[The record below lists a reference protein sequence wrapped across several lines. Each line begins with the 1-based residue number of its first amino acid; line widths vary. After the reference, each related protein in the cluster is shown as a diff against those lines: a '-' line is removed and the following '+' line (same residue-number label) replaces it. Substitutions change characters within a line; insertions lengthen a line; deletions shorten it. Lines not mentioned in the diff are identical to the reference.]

1 MHNYGNNIPRAGI
14 LPESFC
20 TRNLELLYDMMI
32 DNERAAETIY
42 YQVQLL
48 ENINPVNYKVFSV
61 TGSVGSLGHVI
72 S

>member
-1 MHNYGNNIPRAGI
+1 
-14 LPESFC
+14 
-20 TRNLELLYDMMI
+20 MI

-48 ENINPVNYKVFSV
+48 ENINPVNYKVFWV
-61 TGSVGSLGHVI
+61 TGSVGSLSHVI